1 MQLITQFP
9 LAITFPAQ
17 LPDVD
22 VKAIICLVHSLYWL
36 LIVNA
41 SIIRRR
47 KLNQP
52 ESFVDPSTREPVA
65 QESSITPQGPPAL
78 FLTSATYGIF
88 YILLAIWWVNPNN
101 LGFLVFQP
109 TLPIQA
115 LGIAV
120 LCLALVVKVWAFWV
134 FRSWRLFPHIDPGHQ
149 LVTKGPYSFVRH
161 PLYFAFQLLFFGS
174 FLIAP
179 RLGFLLQVIANF
191 LAHDFRCRV
200 EEKILTQAF
209 DSAYKSYK
217 KRTRRLLPWVY

>member
-1 MQLITQFP
+1 MELMTQFQF
-9 LAITFPAQ
+9 AVAFPEQ
-17 LPDVD
+17 LPQVD
-22 VKAIICLVHSLYWL
+22 VKAILCLVHSLYWL

-47 KLNQP
+47 KLNNP
-52 ESFVDPSTREPVA
+52 ESFVDTSTKEPVA
-65 QESSITPQGPPAL
+65 SESSITPQGPPAL

-88 YILLAIWWVNPNN
+88 YILLAIWWANPDA
-101 LGFLVFQP
+101 LGFFVFQP
-109 TLPIQA
+109 TFPIQA
-115 LGIAV
+115 LGIAI
-120 LCLALVVKVWAFWV
+120 LGLALIVKVWSFWV

-174 FLIAP
+174 FLIVP
-179 RLGFLLQVIANF
+179 KLGFLLQVIANF

-200 EEKILTQAF
+200 EEKILLQAF
-209 DSAYKSYK
+209 DNAYEAYK